1 MPTGIVKFFNEEKG
15 FGFISTETD
24 GDIFVHT
31 SNVEQSDQSGLVT
44 GQNVQFDI
52 GEGRK
57 GPEATN
63 VRIV

>member
-1 MPTGIVKFFNEEKG
+1 MPTGVVKFFNEEKG

-31 SNVEQSDQSGLVT
+31 SNIEQSDQSGLVT
-44 GQNVQFDI
+44 GQNVQFNI

-57 GPEATN
+57 GPEAIN

>member
-15 FGFISTETD
+15 FGFISTDTD

-31 SNVEQSDQSGLVT
+31 SNVEQPAQPALTT

-57 GPEATN
+57 GPEAIN
-63 VRIV
+63 VRTV

>member
-24 GDIFVHT
+24 GDIFVHV
-31 SNVEQSDQSGLVT
+31 SSIEQPAQPALVT

-52 GEGRK
+52 GQGRK

>member
-15 FGFISTETD
+15 FGFISTEID

-31 SNVEQSDQSGLVT
+31 SSIEQSDQSKLVT

-57 GPEATN
+57 GPEAIN

>member
-31 SNVEQSDQSGLVT
+31 SNIEQSDQSGLVT

>member
-31 SNVEQSDQSGLVT
+31 SNIEQSDQSGLVT
-44 GQNVQFDI
+44 GQNVQFNI

-57 GPEATN
+57 GPEAIN

>member
-31 SNVEQSDQSGLVT
+31 SSIERSDQSGLVT

-63 VRIV
+63 VRLV

>member
-15 FGFISTETD
+15 FGFISTDTD

-31 SNVEQSDQSGLVT
+31 SSIEQSDQRGLVT

-57 GPEATN
+57 GPEAIN
-63 VRIV
+63 VRVV